1 MFITLCFVGSCDE
14 FCQKVLAID
23 TQSQAQF
30 EQDFLSFQSQFGN
43 SLGSGEE
50 VVPSSQPTPGQ
61 RPSQPPRGQT
71 QVADIPSN
79 SNSKPDENFKSNNNV
94 QNKNFLFFGNNN
106 KSPKNPPIQQQT
118 VTKPPPTRCSN
129 ELGHPTF
136 AMMTSFQ
143 IHNTF
148 HSVHNNEEDNEASKA
163 KTNSDRRGEEN
174 NN

>member
-43 SLGSGEE
+43 SLGLGEE
-50 VVPSSQPTPGQ
+50 AVPSSQPTPGQ

-71 QVADIPSN
+71 QVADMLSNSN

-106 KSPKNPPIQQQT
+106 NKSPNNPPVQQQT

-129 ELGHPTF
+129 NKLRHPTF
-136 AMMTSFQ
+136 AMMIF
-143 IHNTF
+143 
-148 HSVHNNEEDNEASKA
+148 
-163 KTNSDRRGEEN
+163 SDPQHHLQCLQQRGGQRGLQGQDQLRQKR
-174 NN
+174 